1 MIRYPGSGSLL
12 LVDFWASWCGP
23 CRKTLPALDRLS
35 RQYGPPDLKVLGVS
49 LDAEPE
55 AVGRFLEGT
64 PLGFQILR
72 DPAGVLARDFQ
83 VASIPTAV
91 LLDQDGQEL
100 ARFEG
105 GGRIPADEAAIAALE
120 PGRRRPVPAGAGGGR
135 KTSPRRPTAGDPFPN
150 GA

>member
-1 MIRYPGSGSLL
+1 MICDPGSGSLL

-35 RQYGPPDLKVLGVS
+35 RQYGPPGLKVLGVA

-55 AVGRFLEGT
+55 AVGRFLAGT
-64 PLGFQILR
+64 PVGFQILR
-72 DPAGVLARDFQ
+72 DPAGVLARDFR
-83 VASIPTAV
+83 VDSLPTAV

-105 GGRIPADEAAIAALE
+105 GGRIPPEEAAIAALE
-120 PGRRRPVPAGAGGGR
+120 PGRRRPVPAGPGGGR
-135 KTSPRRPTAGDPFPN
+135 KAWARSLVRPSL
-150 GA
+150 